1 MLVAPTSGQF
11 RSNLCKH
18 QIGIILFTI
27 DVLESILLEFCA
39 KYFSSQRQ
47 GFNVLFTTHFK
58 DDSIL
63 ASDDDGNGDDDDKDC
78 EVQLHV
84 DVGGYSQ
91 FPNENI
97 QSGDDALIVEVAK
110 NKSTQIN

>member
-1 MLVAPTSGQF
+1 
-11 RSNLCKH
+11 
-18 QIGIILFTI
+18 
-27 DVLESILLEFCA
+27 
-39 KYFSSQRQ
+39 
-47 GFNVLFTTHFK
+47 
-58 DDSIL
+58 L

-97 QSGDDALIVEVAK
+97 PSGDDALIVEVAR
-110 NKSTQIN
+110 NKSKQIN

>member
-11 RSNLCKH
+11 RNNLCKH

-27 DVLESILLEFCA
+27 DILESILLEFCA
-39 KYFSSQRQ
+39 KYFSSRRQ
-47 GFNVLFTTHFK
+47 GFDVLFTTHFK
-58 DDSIL
+58 DDLVL
-63 ASDDDGNGDDDDKDC
+63 AFDDDGNGDDDDKDC

-91 FPNENI
+91 FSNENI
-97 QSGDDALIVEVAK
+97 QSGDDVLIVEVA
-110 NKSTQIN
+110 NNTSRQIN